1 VSAAAAADADAD
13 ADAGRRPLVS
23 AVLASRRPAFVGG
36 AVAMLR
42 AQTYPAL
49 EIVVVLHGFGRA
61 HLPADA
67 ARSLGASARVV
78 EAPASWTLGRC
89 LNAGVA
95 ASRGAVL
102 AKVDDDDLYGPSY
115 LDEAVAALEAGRGDV
130 VGKTEMYVYLARSRE
145 LLLWHPGASRLH
157 QDHVAGGTLLF
168 PRALGERPG
177 FRDVNRSEDTL
188 FLDDCQRLGRRVYA
202 TSRRRTKWRRLD
214 GEGHH
219 TWDATDELFRPASV
233 VVRRDIED
241 DSPAG
246 LLRLIGAG

>member
-1 VSAAAAADADAD
+1 LTLPARAPPLVSVVLPTRRPGLLAAAVGMVRAQAHPRVELVVALHGVARAALPAGAARALAAAD
-13 ADAGRRPLVS
+13 
-23 AVLASRRPAFVGG
+23 
-36 AVAMLR
+36 
-42 AQTYPAL
+42 
-49 EIVVVLHGFGRA
+49 VVV
-61 HLPADA
+61 D
-67 ARSLGASARVV
+67 
-78 EAPASWTLGRC
+78 APAAWSLGRC
-89 LNAGVA
+89 LNEA
-95 ASRGAVL
+95 ARAARGDVL

-202 TSRRRTKWRRLD
+202 TSRRHFVRRRLD